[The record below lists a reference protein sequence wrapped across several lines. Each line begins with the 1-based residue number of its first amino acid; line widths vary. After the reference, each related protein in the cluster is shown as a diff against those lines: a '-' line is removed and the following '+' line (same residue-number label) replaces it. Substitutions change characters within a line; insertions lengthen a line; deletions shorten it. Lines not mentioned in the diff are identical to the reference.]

1 MFEKIGIFGK
11 YNGIESW
18 ESIDKLVTYLQS
30 KSKTVYL
37 DSASCHD
44 FPHERHGVEIIE
56 RDDLAEKID
65 VAIVVGGDGTFLDVV
80 RSIVDQDIPILGI
93 NLGRLGFLTDISPK
107 DMIAILD
114 DILTGTY
121 DYEERNLIRV
131 IITKDDKILFDQLA
145 FNDVVIHKT
154 ESPRMIEFET
164 FVDGRF
170 LNSQRSDGLIIS
182 TPTGS
187 TAYALSAGGPILDP
201 SLDVLSL
208 VSINPHTM
216 STRPY
221 VISGKSVVELRP
233 HADYC
238 HGTANII
245 CDGQVSYTISAGY
258 HTTVTRHSSF
268 IKMLHPKGHDHFE
281 LLRAKLR
288 WGDKLY

>member
-1 MFEKIGIFGK
+1 MFETFGIFGK
-11 YNGIESW
+11 YNGIQCW
-18 ESIDKLVTYLQS
+18 DTIDKLVQHLQAQG
-30 KSKTVYL
+30 KTVYL

-44 FPHERHGVEIIE
+44 FPQTRYDVEIID
-56 RDDLAEKID
+56 RDQIAKQVDI
-65 VAIVVGGDGTFLDVV
+65 AIVVGGDGTFLDVA
-80 RSIVDQDIPILGI
+80 RSIVDQQIPILGI

-107 DMIAILD
+107 DMLNTLD
-114 DILTGTY
+114 EMIQGSY
-121 DYEERNLIRV
+121 ESEERNLIRV
-131 IITKDDKILFDQLA
+131 TIYKGDEKLFDQLA

-164 FVDGRF
+164 FVDNRF
-170 LNSQRSDGLIIS
+170 LNSQRSDGMIIS

-221 VISGKSVVELRP
+221 VVSGRSMIELRP
-233 HADYC
+233 HADHC

-245 CDGQVSYTISAGY
+245 CDGQVSYTISTGFR
-258 HTTVTRHSSF
+258 TCVTRHEHF
-268 IKMLHPKGHDHFE
+268 IKLLHPKGHDHFE
-281 LLRAKLR
+281 LLRAKLH
-288 WGDKLY
+288 WGDKL